1 MCHSDYHLTT
11 GATPIGLPALGGH
24 EGAGVVTKVGKNV
37 TGIEEGDHV
46 ILAFIPACGECPPCL
61 KGYRSLCD
69 RGAVLLGGKA
79 IADGTSRVHAGTTE
93 VSPMN
98 LLGTFAPYMTVHKD
112 SVVKIDRDIPFE
124 TAAIM
129 GCAVPTGFGSATNV
143 AQVQP
148 GETVV
153 IVGVGGIG
161 MSALQGAV
169 ISGAR
174 NVIAIDPNEWKREQ
188 AIKFGATHVYPSM
201 AEAIAPMIDVTH
213 GLMADKTIIAVGEM
227 KGEYIEE
234 AMILTAKTGTCVVTG
249 MGSMMDVDVKLN
261 LFLFT
266 MLQKTLKGNIFGGG
280 SSHVETPKLVG
291 LYKSGLLKID
301 EMVTTHLF
309 VGEHQRRV
317 RGHAGRQEHPRRH
330 QVHRIRLVS
339 QSRPTRSLA
348 ERPQLRGAQP
358 VEHDGTHQ
366 FDVSRR
372 GGRQRRSPGVG
383 ELDGRATAVVAAAV
397 AVHQSAAAHPPQL
410 VRQPALLPCQRLA
423 EFVDPL
429 RPPFGQAP
437 PTRRSPTAT
446 VHSPAAAGGASQS
459 AAGSPSSRYPRQICC
474 CSSVS
479 HTEYMTHHL
488 CCRGQCR
495 PPRLANREVMT

>member
-1 MCHSDYHLTT
+1 MKTKGALLWELNSPFKVHEIDLGDPVADEVQIRMHAAGMCHSDYHITT

-61 KGYRSLCD
+61 KGFRSLCD

-79 IADGTSRVHAGTTE
+79 IADGTSRIHAGDRE

-112 SVVKIDRDIPFE
+112 SVVKIDKDIPFE

-143 AQVQP
+143 AEVKP
-148 GETVV
+148 GETVI

-169 ISGAR
+169 ISGAKQ
-174 NVIAIDPNEWKREQ
+174 VIAIDPNEWKREQ

-201 AEAIAPMIDVTH
+201 AEAIAPVMETTW
-213 GLMADKTIIAVGEM
+213 GLMGDKVIIAVGEM

-249 MGSMMDVDVKLN
+249 MGSMVDADVKLN

-280 SSHVETPKLVG
+280 SSHVETPRLTA
-291 LYKSGLLKID
+291 LYKSGLLNID
-301 EMVTTHLF
+301 DM
-309 VGEHQRRV
+309 
-317 RGHAGRQEHPRRH
+317 
-330 QVHRIRLVS
+330 I
-339 QSRPTRSLA
+339 TRTYKL
-348 ERPQLRGAQP
+348 EDINQGYQ
-358 VEHDGTHQ
+358 DM
-366 FDVSRR
+366 
-372 GGRQRRSPGVG
+372 
-383 ELDGRATAVVAAAV
+383 LDGNN
-397 AVHQSAAAHPPQL
+397 
-410 VRQPALLPCQRLA
+410 
-423 EFVDPL
+423 
-429 RPPFGQAP
+429 
-437 PTRRSPTAT
+437 
-446 VHSPAAAGGASQS
+446 
-459 AAGSPSSRYPRQICC
+459 I
-474 CSSVS
+474 
-479 HTEYMTHHL
+479 
-488 CCRGQCR
+488 RGVIKFDE
-495 PPRLANREVMT
+495 ADW